1 MFLTRRVFP
10 KVIFKVIC
18 LKKEQSFI
26 QIHSIL
32 SVLSWERS
40 DLVSVFV
47 IQNILNFILKLENK
61 K

>member
-40 DLVSVFV
+40 DLVPVFV